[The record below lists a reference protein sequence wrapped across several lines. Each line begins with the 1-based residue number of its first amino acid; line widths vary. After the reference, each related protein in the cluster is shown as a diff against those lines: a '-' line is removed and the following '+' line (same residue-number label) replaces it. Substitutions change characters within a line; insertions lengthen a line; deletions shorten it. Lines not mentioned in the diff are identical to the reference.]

1 MKGLR
6 DKLDETN
13 LGGSNSLTNKNNNS
27 MGGLVSKLNQTY
39 LDGSPKNV
47 TLNVYGD
54 YSQKY
59 DSSKTYLG
67 SSEGAVRGQ
76 GDLQKLYK
84 SMKDDGMLDL
94 PSTQYTTLIGS
105 EVTQINTSTPYSS
118 KNSYSDQ
125 FRAQGNEDLLNRTI
139 DRYI

>member
-6 DKLDETN
+6 D
-13 LGGSNSLTNKNNNS
+13 
-27 MGGLVSKLNQTY
+27 KLNQTY

-47 TLNVYGD
+47 TLNIYGD

-59 DSSKTYLG
+59 DASKTYLG

-84 SMKDDGMLDL
+84 NMKDDGMLSL

-105 EVTQINTSTPYSS
+105 EVTQINSSTPYSS